1 MSGTPFIIN
10 SFGRC
15 GTTYLIEAIR
25 QRRSLPPPF
34 PPNLKYA
41 FIEWH
46 KHLRHPPPRIPEG
59 IDVAY
64 IFGNP
69 MNSIISLFNERDK
82 MYSRNPRLPNW
93 NTMHLEHVQSQWSRD
108 ATARRFVAQCSL
120 EDFVERG
127 EDYFELEGHF
137 NSWIDC
143 QQQNYPILYV
153 KSETM
158 FTRENSEEL
167 RQFFKL
173 PSLELAEKKRR
184 SDWENHPLREGLL
197 KMYGRLWER
206 IKQQQDI
213 SIKPAWGADGHAP

>member
-15 GTTYLIEAIR
+15 GITYLIEAIR
-25 QRRSLPPPF
+25 QQRSLPPPL
-34 PPNLKYA
+34 PPNPQYA

-46 KHLRHPPPRIPEG
+46 KHIRRPPPRIPDG

-82 MYSRNPRLPNW
+82 MYSHNPRLPHW
-93 NTMHLEHVQSQWSRD
+93 NIMHMEHVQSKWSGNS
-108 ATARRFVAQCSL
+108 TAEQFVAKCSL
-120 EDFVERG
+120 EDFVQRG
-127 EDYFELEGHF
+127 EDYFELEDHF

-143 QQQNYPILYV
+143 QKQNYPILYI
-153 KSETM
+153 KSEAM
-158 FTRENSEEL
+158 FVPANAQEIRTV
-167 RQFFKL
+167 FKL
-173 PSLELAEKKRR
+173 PGLELIEKTRH
-184 SDWENHPLREGLL
+184 SDWTNHPLREGLL

-206 IKQQQDI
+206 ITQQPDI
-213 SIKPAWGADGHAP
+213 YVKPAREG